1 VTVLDAATVLLLLA
15 GGLFFLAGT
24 VGVLRFPD
32 ARSRLHGVAKADT
45 LGLGFVIVALML
57 HSASA
62 AVAAKLVVIWLL
74 AITSSAVASYLF
86 ARRSG
91 GGPP

>member
-1 VTVLDAATVLLLLA
+1 VTLLNVATVLLLLA
-15 GGLFFLAGT
+15 GGVFFLAGT

-45 LGLGFVIVALML
+45 LGLGFVIVALLL
-57 HSASA
+57 HSGSI
-62 AVAAKLVVIWLL
+62 AVAVKLVVIWLL

-86 ARRSG
+86 ARRSSG
-91 GGPP
+91 GSP